1 MSKVVTLPIK
11 PTYNNSFLK
20 LFTPF
25 VADLISKVLKSG
37 LTIML
42 NTHIPSRRDRITE
55 DIKKYKK
62 VLKKI
67 NIRGFSKLSF
77 QTDGSKKYQN
87 FVSKQ
92 LECLFEKGLV
102 KFENKIILLCECGK
116 VEILKEA
123 VGDVLVYKKRKSLL
137 IQDKKDG
144 SSKCSLC
151 SSKLKE
157 KEEIVAIL
165 KFPDSKYSNLTET
178 NIYPNIFIKEIIGIY
193 KWYLSHG
200 TVISRSHKKTNLTFQ
215 IDNKSISLD
224 TDFWWSLY
232 LGYIA
237 QKDQQIYL
245 VTGQASLNH
254 ATRVILICSVLFPK
268 IKIELVIHP
277 VIRINDSK
285 SNMSEYTV
293 DEYLTACGNTKI
305 ARAFLS
311 LGLHWGHS
319 SIKIPS
325 TDLFFIQKM
334 FEFKKIQSHKN
345 LEEKANMDSLIKKVN
360 RRLILILFKKIR
372 QGKTL
377 TKNERQTMN
386 LILG

>member
-1 MSKVVTLPIK
+1 
-11 PTYNNSFLK
+11 
-20 LFTPF
+20 
-25 VADLISKVLKSG
+25 
-37 LTIML
+37 ML